1 MAYKKILNENSPVFD
16 NGFGDNDYWLISDVI
31 KDIYMSEG
39 SMAVLLDFE
48 RVLDD
53 LDIYAYQNWFYGE
66 LVDGPDIGRYR
77 TSCVFMWPYD
87 LMPDPSAARRLT
99 ALDCQVQYKQTKIK
113 IPRKIQNPG
122 DFQPG
127 TRLAKMEERPVWL
140 VKITMPKALMNDI
153 KTGSLE
159 LENQNI
165 DLADLED
172 AYEEDLDKDQYQ
184 DQESPASQ
192 ARELG
197 GGPQPGDLGGPAA
210 ASPQFPG
217 GL

>member
-1 MAYKKILNENSPVFD
+1 MAILKENSPVFD

-39 SMAVLLDFE
+39 SMSVLLDFE

-53 LDIYAYQNWFYGE
+53 LDIYAYRNWYYGE

-87 LMPDPSAARRLT
+87 LMPDPSAARRLA
-99 ALDCQVQYKQTKIK
+99 ALDCQVKYKQTKIK
-113 IPRKIQNPG
+113 IPRKITNPG

-127 TRLAKMEERPVWL
+127 THIAKMEEEPVWL

-153 KTGSLE
+153 RTGSLE
-159 LENQNI
+159 LETQNI
-165 DLADLED
+165 DLADLD
-172 AYEEDLDKDQYQ
+172 DSYEEDLDKEQYQ
-184 DQESPASQ
+184 QDQSPQ
-192 ARELG
+192 AG
-197 GGPQPGDLGGPAA
+197 AVGAVGAGAVPGLGGPAA
-210 ASPQFPG
+210 QTPQFPG

>member
-1 MAYKKILNENSPVFD
+1 MAILNENSPVFD

-39 SMAVLLDFE
+39 SMGLLLDFE

-53 LDIYAYQNWFYGE
+53 LDIYAYRNWYYGE

-77 TSCVFMWPYD
+77 VSCVFMWPYD
-87 LMPDPSAARRLT
+87 LMPDPRAARRLSS
-99 ALDCQVQYKQTKIK
+99 LDCEVKYKQTKIQ
-113 IPRKIQNPG
+113 IPRKIKDPG
-122 DFQPG
+122 DYQPG
-127 TRLAKMEERPVWL
+127 TRLPKMVEKPVWL
-140 VKITMPKALMNDI
+140 VEITMPKALMNDI

-159 LENQNI
+159 LETQNI

-172 AYEEDLDKDQYQ
+172 AYDEDLDQ
-184 DQESPASQ
+184 DQNQQDQQQIAQQSPQ
-192 ARELG
+192 
-197 GGPQPGDLGGPAA
+197 QPGSLGAPAA
-210 ASPQFPG
+210 STPQFPG